1 MGHACTARPSGQSRL
16 FSGQAGDV
24 TALGAAGVE
33 STADSEV
40 RKSEEGVVHLAGW
53 ANSPAGIPQGP
64 SAEEQAECGGPD
76 ITMKAVTPTPLA
88 YTHRVLA

>member
-33 STADSEV
+33 SRAESEV
-40 RKSEEGVVHLAGW
+40 RKSEEGGAL
-53 ANSPAGIPQGP
+53 S
-64 SAEEQAECGGPD
+64 
-76 ITMKAVTPTPLA
+76 
-88 YTHRVLA
+88 

>member
-33 STADSEV
+33 SRAESEV
-40 RKSEEGVVHLAGW
+40 RKSEEGGAL
-53 ANSPAGIPQGP
+53 
-64 SAEEQAECGGPD
+64 
-76 ITMKAVTPTPLA
+76 
-88 YTHRVLA
+88 R